1 MGNQQ
6 SSRTNTY
13 QQYYDS
19 LQTKN
24 PIEIPS
30 NITPYEIL
38 GINKNFT
45 WEELKEAYKRQAKL
59 VHPDKGGTEQL
70 FNLVTDAFKKLAYE
84 YKLKVQDKQHY
95 ELKQNYKAQQPID
108 TQYKPKIATSTD
120 GNFQDKFN
128 RLFDENRFE
137 EDENERGYGN
147 IMAESSK
154 TREDINVPKVMNSFN
169 KNKFHEIFEKQEP
182 VTKDV
187 IIYKEPEALVLG
199 KKLNFTEI
207 GVNVDDF
214 STDATK
220 KMGLQYTDYMKAHT
234 MNRLVDPRSV
244 KERKEYR
251 NVDDYEADRA
261 NITNRELTPS
271 EIAEQKEIELKKER
285 DEKMRI
291 KRAQYK
297 DERIEKH
304 YNKVSQLYI
313 N

>member
-13 QQYYDS
+13 QQYYNS
-19 LQTKN
+19 LKN
-24 PIEIPS
+24 NEPIQLPS

-38 GINKNFT
+38 GLNKNFS
-45 WEELKEAYKRQAKL
+45 WDELKDAYKRQAKL

-70 FNLVTDAFKKLAYE
+70 FNLVTEAFKKLAYE
-84 YKLKVQDKQHY
+84 YKLKEQDKQHY
-95 ELKQNYKAQQPID
+95 ELKKNYQHQQPLENNYKP
-108 TQYKPKIATSTD
+108 PVSND

-137 EDENERGYGN
+137 PDENERGYGDV
-147 IMAESSK
+147 MTESSK
-154 TREDINVPKVMNSFN
+154 TREEINVPKVMNSYN
-169 KNKFHEIFEKQEP
+169 KNKFHELFEKQEP
-182 VTKDV
+182 INKEVV
-187 IIYKEPEALVLG
+187 IYKEPEALVLG

-207 GVNVDDF
+207 GGTVDDF

-220 KMGLQYTDYMKAHT
+220 KVGLQYTDYMKAHT

-244 KERKEYR
+244 QTRKEYK

-261 NITNRELTPS
+261 NITNNKLTPE
-271 EIAEQKEIELKKER
+271 EIAEQNRLKLKQEKDEIN
-285 DEKMRI
+285 RI

-313 N
+313 Q